1 MKTSLC
7 FGFLAVRDERVI
19 SHAGYRN
26 AYSDTLPPPGLN
38 KRKGKSANMSQSQEE
53 INVHKHS

>member
-7 FGFLAVRDERVI
+7 FGFLAVRDKRVI

-26 AYSDTLPPPGLN
+26 AYSDTFPPPGLN

-53 INVHKHS
+53 INVH